1 VRPRDVFD
9 DPFADDVAKRRPML
23 MIFDDGAD
31 DPVVRE
37 DRGRLQA
44 AAAEHGVRVETQ
56 TIEAATE
63 LARYASLVLGGR
75 YGAEYLRIGLVD
87 D

>member
-1 VRPRDVFD
+1 
-9 DPFADDVAKRRPML
+9 ML
-23 MIFDDGAD
+23 LIFDDGTD

-44 AAAEHGVRVETQ
+44 AAASHGVRVETV
-56 TIEAATE
+56 TTEAETE
-63 LARYASLVLGGR
+63 IARYASLVLSGR
-75 YGAEYLRIGLVD
+75 YGAEYLRLGRVD